1 MRKVTKNSKK
11 IEQPLQKAVKLL
23 FSVNSICIIISQI
36 SIFTIIFY
44 IFLNSFFIFS
54 SISKMRV
61 ETTEVNGNKGHFHK
75 ICFQKI
81 LVVSVRIDAHLTA

>member
-23 FSVNSICIIISQI
+23 FSVIYICIIISQK
-36 SIFTIIFY
+36 SIFTTNFY

-54 SISKMRV
+54 SISKTRA
-61 ETTEVNGNKGHFHK
+61 EKTEVNGNKGHFHK

-81 LVVSVRIDAHLTA
+81 LAVTVRLGAVLTA

>member
-1 MRKVTKNSKK
+1 M
-11 IEQPLQKAVKLL
+11 
-23 FSVNSICIIISQI
+23 
-36 SIFTIIFY
+36 
-44 IFLNSFFIFS
+44 FS